1 MLHRKS
7 VLLLEGNYFYH
18 FKDDISFQ
26 SFKTL
31 LIAPFI
37 IYVHFEWILD
47 PLTDRAF
54 LYKSKLCGYKIGT
67 QFKKSVQN
75 TTNYATKIL
84 NVYIAYDLDNWPRSP
99 LYNFAL
105 KYCLFGAT
113 VIVRNSDKSKYLYI
127 DYRIAFNGAGSWS
140 FDNQFVRNALIFGA
154 DNSSSS
160 HIYKFFFFFKS

>member
-1 MLHRKS
+1 M
-7 VLLLEGNYFYH
+7 
-18 FKDDISFQ
+18 
-26 SFKTL
+26 
-31 LIAPFI
+31 
-37 IYVHFEWILD
+37 
-47 PLTDRAF
+47 
-54 LYKSKLCGYKIGT
+54 YKSKLCGYKIGT

-154 DNSSSS
+154 DNISSS
-160 HIYKFFFFFKS
+160 HGNKNFIFFKILRKIVQCYANGQLIILMAAQVQQKTILVSVLVIQRQNFA